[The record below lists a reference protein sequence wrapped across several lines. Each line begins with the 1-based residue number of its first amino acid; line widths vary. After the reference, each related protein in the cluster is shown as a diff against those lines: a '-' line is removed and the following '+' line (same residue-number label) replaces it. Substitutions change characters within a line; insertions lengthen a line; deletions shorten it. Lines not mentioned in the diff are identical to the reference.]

1 MKQYSLNGNWQLKIL
16 GENVYHIPEEYVECK
31 VPGTV
36 FGTYVENGSMPD
48 PYYRENELEA
58 VLMADNDYEYRKQFF
73 LEESQLDSDRLLL
86 VFEGIDTLS
95 DVYLNGRKLG
105 STCNMHTRYEFD
117 VFGAAKAGENEL
129 KVVIH
134 SPVKYIRQENEKI
147 YTGGSGDA
155 MEGYPHLR
163 KSHCMF
169 GWDWGL
175 RLPDSGIFRPVYL
188 LGVSRARLEDVRIE
202 QIHRNGKVHL
212 RAIVNAEYA
221 DSGAVC
227 CCRTVSESESSML
240 CCCGTASESE
250 ADMSNCCEKVSDS
263 AANMSGCCGMNDGDE
278 AGKTDC
284 CAGLS
289 CSFTVTSPQGEIY
302 AAVAGEEICIEN
314 PELWWPNGYGQQPLY
329 KVRVELT
336 EQAQSGSS
344 VKILDVWE
352 KRIGLRTVT
361 VNTQPD
367 QWGRK
372 FAHQVNGLDIFAM
385 GADYIPEDALM
396 DRINEKRTRRLL
408 EDCVAAH
415 HNCIRVWGGG
425 YYPDDYFYDICDELG
440 LLVWQDFMFACSS
453 YELDEDFEGNIREEV
468 TQNVRRLRHHACLG
482 LWCGN
487 NEMETQ
493 TLDGIWKPSEKQKC
507 DYIIL
512 FEYIIPGI
520 VKKEDPQA
528 FYWPSSPSSGGSFD
542 NPWDENRGDA
552 HYWDVWHGEKP
563 FTDYRKYHFRY
574 LSEFGFQAFPA
585 LKTVETFTAPEDR
598 NVFSRVMEMHQRNR
612 AANGKILTYL
622 AQTYLYPKDFDSL
635 LYASQLLQADAI
647 RYGVEHFRR
656 HRGRCMGAVV
666 WQLNDNWPVAS
677 WAGIDYYGRW
687 KALHYAE
694 CRMFAPVMISCE
706 EKGELTER
714 PSCIQERRAPIEIA
728 ARLHVANETRQA
740 VNGTVYWELRRPDA
754 AVIRQGSETVN
765 VPALDGVWLEKQDFS
780 GEDERG
786 CYISFRFEAGGEVLS
801 TGTALFTPPKHFKFE
816 NPHLAVVREG
826 DTLRVSADAY
836 AKNVE
841 IVALDGDVRL
851 SDNFFDMNAGE
862 RTVQIISGEA
872 GQFAVRSVYD
882 IA

>member
-1 MKQYSLNGNWQLKIL
+1 MERYSLDGKWQLKIL
-16 GENVYHIPEEYVECK
+16 GENVYHIPEEYVECN

-36 FGTYVENGSMPD
+36 FGTYIRNGSMPD
-48 PYYRENELEA
+48 PYYRENELGA
-58 VLMADNDYEYRKQFF
+58 VQLADNDYEYRRQFS
-73 LEESQLDSDRLLL
+73 LEPAQLETDRLLL

-95 DVYLNGRKLG
+95 DVYLNGQLLG
-105 STCNMHTRYEFD
+105 STQNMHTRYEFD
-117 VFGAAKAGENEL
+117 VLGVANAGENEL

-134 SPVKYIRQENEKI
+134 SPVKYIRQENEKV

-188 LGVSRARLEDVRIE
+188 LGIHRARLGDVRIE
-202 QIHRNGKVHL
+202 QTHREGKVYL
-212 RAIVNAEYA
+212 RAIVKAEDA
-221 DSGAVC
+221 DG
-227 CCRTVSESESSML
+227 RTVYSCGASADGAEAVNG
-240 CCCGTASESE
+240 CCGTS
-250 ADMSNCCEKVSDS
+250 ADDGETLSD
-263 AANMSGCCGMNDGDE
+263 CCGKLE
-278 AGKTDC
+278 LIC
-284 CAGLS
+284 RFS
-289 CSFTVTSPQGEIY
+289 VTSPQGEIFT
-302 AAVAGEEICIEN
+302 ADGGCEICIEH
-314 PELWWPNGYGQQPLY
+314 PELWWPNGYGEQPLY
-329 KVRVELT
+329 TARVELAVLPGADGRT
-336 EQAQSGSS
+336 EL
-344 VKILDVWE
+344 LDVWE
-352 KRIGLRTVT
+352 RRIGLRTVT
-361 VNTQPD
+361 VDTQPD

-372 FAHQVNGLDIFAM
+372 FAHQVNGLYLFAM
-385 GADYIPEDALM
+385 GADYIPEDALL
-396 DRINEKRTRRLL
+396 DRVNEQRTRRLL

-425 YYPDDYFYDICDELG
+425 YYLDDYFYDICDELG

-453 YELDEDFEGNIREEV
+453 YELDDEFDRNIREEI
-468 TQNVRRLRHHACLG
+468 TQNVRRLRHHACIG

-493 TLDGIWKPSEKQKC
+493 TLDGSWKPSAKQKC
-507 DYIIL
+507 DYIKL

-520 VKKEDPQA
+520 VKEEDPQA
-528 FYWPSSPSSGGSFD
+528 FYWPSSPSSGGSYD

-563 FTDYRKYHFRY
+563 FTDYRKYRFRY
-574 LSEFGFQAFPA
+574 LSEFGFQSFPE

-598 NVFSRVMEMHQRNR
+598 NIFSRVMEMHQRNR
-612 AANGKILTYL
+612 AANGKILSYL

-706 EKGELTER
+706 ETGELTER
-714 PSCIQERRAPIEIA
+714 PSCVQERREPIELA
-728 ARLHVANETRQA
+728 ARLHVANETRQP
-740 VNGTVYWELRRPDA
+740 VSGTVYWELRRPDA
-754 AVIRQGSETVN
+754 SVIRQDSENVT
-765 VPALDGVWLEKQDFS
+765 VPAFDGVWLDKQDFS

-786 CYISFRFEAGGEVLS
+786 CYISFRFEADGEILS

-816 NPHLAVVREG
+816 NPHLTVTREG
-826 DTLRVSADAY
+826 DTLRVNADAY

-841 IVALDGDVRL
+841 ILALDGDVRL
-851 SDNFFDMNAGE
+851 SDNFFDMNGGE
-862 RTVQIISGEA
+862 RTVQIVSGEA
-872 GQFAVRSVYD
+872 SKFAVRSVYD

>member
-1 MKQYSLNGNWQLKIL
+1 M
-16 GENVYHIPEEYVECK
+16 YHIPEEYVECK

-36 FGTYVENGSMPD
+36 FGTFVANGSMPD

-58 VLMADNDYEYRKQFF
+58 VRLADNDYEYKKLFS
-73 LEESQLDSDRLLL
+73 LEKSHLDTDRLLL

-95 DVYLNGRKLG
+95 DVYLNGKLLG
-105 STCNMHTRYEFD
+105 STYNMHVRCEFD
-117 VFGAAKAGENEL
+117 VLGAAKAGENEL

-175 RLPDSGIFRPVYL
+175 RLPDSGIFRSIYL

-202 QIHRNGKVHL
+202 QIHRDGKVYL
-212 RAIVNAEYA
+212 RAIARAEYA
-221 DSGAVC
+221 DGV
-227 CCRTVSESESSML
+227 TT
-240 CCCGTASESE
+240 CCGT
-250 ADMSNCCEKVSDS
+250 DFRDVTDVSDFR
-263 AANMSGCCGMNDGDE
+263 G
-278 AGKTDC
+278 
-284 CAGLS
+284 GLS
-289 CSFTVTSPQGEIY
+289 CRFTVTSPQGETFT
-302 AAVAGEEICIEN
+302 ASEGEEICIEN
-314 PELWWPNGYGQQPLY
+314 PQLWWPNGYGEQPLY
-329 KVRVELT
+329 HVRVELT
-336 EQAQSGSS
+336 EQAQSDGG
-344 VKILDVWE
+344 VEILDIWE

-361 VNTQPD
+361 MNTQPD

-425 YYPDDYFYDICDELG
+425 YFPDDYFYDICDELG

-453 YELDEDFEGNIREEV
+453 YELDEDFERNIREEI
-468 TQNVRRLRHHACLG
+468 TQNIRRLRHHACLG

-493 TLDGIWKPSEKQKC
+493 TLDGCWKPSEKQKC
-507 DYIIL
+507 DYIKL

-542 NPWDENRGDA
+542 NPWDENRGDT

-563 FTDYRKYHFRY
+563 FTDYRKYRFRY
-574 LSEFGFQAFPA
+574 LSEFGFQSFPC
-585 LKTVETFTAPEDR
+585 LKTVETFTVPEDR

-706 EKGELTER
+706 ETGELTER
-714 PSCIQERRAPIEIA
+714 PSCIQERRVPIEIA

-754 AVIRQGSETVN
+754 SVIRQGSENIN

-801 TGTALFTPPKHFKFE
+801 AGTALFTPPKHFKFE
-816 NPHLAVVREG
+816 DPHLTVVREG
-826 DTLRVSADAY
+826 NTLHVSAETY

-841 IVALDGDVRL
+841 ILALDGDVRL

-862 RTVQIISGEA
+862 RTVRIVSGEA

>member
-1 MKQYSLNGNWQLKIL
+1 MRQDMRRYSLDGKWQLKIL
-16 GENVYHIPEEYVECK
+16 GENVYQIPEEYVECR

-36 FGTYVENGSMPD
+36 FGTYIENGSMPD

-58 VLMADNDYEYRKQFF
+58 VQLADNDFEYRKLIF
-73 LEESQLDSDRLLL
+73 LEESQLSMDRLLL
-86 VFEGIDTLS
+86 VFEGIDTLA
-95 DVYLNGRKLG
+95 DVYLNGQLLG

-117 VFGAAKAGENEL
+117 VPDTVQTGENEL

-134 SPVKYIRQENEKI
+134 SPVQYIRRENEKV

-175 RLPDSGIFRPVYL
+175 RLPDSGIFRSVYL
-188 LGVSRARLEDVRIE
+188 LGIRKARIGDVRIE
-202 QIHRNGKVHL
+202 QTHRDGKVYL
-212 RAIVNAEYA
+212 RAIVKAE
-221 DSGAVC
+221 DVSGREVC
-227 CCRTVSESESSML
+227 LGGENLYCR
-240 CCCGTASESE
+240 
-250 ADMSNCCEKVSDS
+250 
-263 AANMSGCCGMNDGDE
+263 
-278 AGKTDC
+278 
-284 CAGLS
+284 
-289 CSFTVTSPQGEIY
+289 FTVTAPTGEIY
-302 AAVAGEEICIEN
+302 TASDGEEICIEN
-314 PELWWPNGYGQQPLY
+314 PQLWWPNGYGEQPLY
-329 KVRVELT
+329 TAVVELN
-336 EQAQSGSS
+336 AQSPDGSCGEL
-344 VKILDVWE
+344 LDWWE
-352 KRIGLRTVT
+352 RRIGLRTVT
-361 VNTQPD
+361 VDTAPD
-367 QWGRK
+367 QWGRS
-372 FAHQVNGLDIFAM
+372 FAHQVNGLNIFAM
-385 GADYIPEDALM
+385 GADYIPEDALLG
-396 DRINEKRTRRLL
+396 RVSEQRTRRLL

-453 YELDEDFEGNIREEV
+453 YELDEDFEQNIRVEI
-468 TQNVRRLRHHACLG
+468 TQNMRRLRHHACIG

-493 TLDGIWKPSEKQKC
+493 TLDGCWKPSEKQKC
-507 DYIIL
+507 DYIKI

-520 VKKEDPQA
+520 VKREDPQA

-542 NPWDENRGDA
+542 NPWDENRGDT

-563 FTDYRKYHFRY
+563 FTAYRQYRFRY
-574 LSEFGFQAFPA
+574 LSEFGFQSFPA
-585 LKTVETFTAPEDR
+585 FKTVETFTVPEDR
-598 NVFSRVMEMHQRNR
+598 NIFSRVMEMHQRNR
-612 AANGKILTYL
+612 AANGKILSYI

-694 CRMFAPVMISCE
+694 CRMFAPVLISCE
-706 EKGELTER
+706 ETGELTER
-714 PSCIQERRAPIEIA
+714 PSCVQERREPIEIA

-740 VNGTVYWELRRPDA
+740 VNGIVYWELRRPDA
-754 AVIRQGSETVN
+754 SVILNGSEAVN
-765 VPALDGVWLEKQDFS
+765 VPALDGVWLEKQSFS
-780 GEDERG
+780 GQDERG

-801 TGTALFTPPKHFKFE
+801 AGTALFTPPKHFKFE
-816 NPHLAVVREG
+816 DPKLTVTKEG
-826 DTLRVSADAY
+826 DVLRVKACAY

-841 IVALDGDVRL
+841 ILALDGDVRL

-862 RTVQIISGEA
+862 RTVRIVSGEA